1 MRARCAVGLM
11 GVKTGKLGKMLEAF
25 RADNT
30 SSKLRPGSFKT
41 SPTARNLRI
50 GGGYML
56 FKLSNFSNINP

>member
-1 MRARCAVGLM
+1 VRARCAVGLM

-41 SPTARNLRI
+41 SPTKKHPDRHNSLR
-50 GGGYML
+50 G
-56 FKLSNFSNINP
+56 